1 MVYSPIDDAARIVAR
16 AREDTPDEFDSIVA
30 ETRDFTPGQARERLD
45 QLGSYSRL
53 SGRQRVEAALLSTH
67 VQAADRAHAMYAAG
81 TLGSVADGGGVGMPA
96 NRPPAGHGGWQT
108 AGGDPRAQGWRA
120 GAMRAI
126 EACVRD
132 GALNAPGA
140 DRVDKVL
147 RGGDPRA
154 QTARYLNAVGDPE
167 YMTAFC
173 KLLRD
178 PLHGHLKYSAG
189 EVEAVQ
195 AADQARIFAA
205 ALETSSTGFPLPL
218 TVDPSIILEGD
229 GALNP
234 VRALADVRT
243 IGTHDLQSVSSDG
256 VTAEYA
262 NEGTEVSDASPSLL
276 GPKIA
281 TEQGRAFVQ
290 YTIEAGQDDPTLAGE
305 LARLIRDAREVLDAS
320 VFLTGTGSDQPSGIL
335 NIGGLNGLT
344 TTERVQTATAAT
356 FVPGDS
362 WALKAAIPARF
373 INKTTFA
380 AAPATWDTAFRQV
393 AQADATEPRQFANG
407 DRGADFLGRPK
418 VEWSTM
424 DTATATTG
432 KKIIVAGDFATGY
445 RIVDR
450 LGAQAELIPHMF
462 GTAGNLPTGTRGLYV
477 YWRTGAGVVALNAL
491 RYLEV
496 K

>member
-1 MVYSPIDDAARIVAR
+1 MTYRPIDDAQRVLAR
-16 AREDTPDEFDSIVA
+16 AAEDGPDQLDQIVA
-30 ETRDFTPGQARERLD
+30 ETRDFTPEQARERLD

-53 SGRQRVEAALLSTH
+53 SGRQRVEAALLAQH
-67 VQAADRAHAMYAAG
+67 VDTADRVARAYGAG
-81 TLGSVADGGGVGMPA
+81 TLGAISDGGGQAMPP
-96 NRPPAGHGGWQT
+96 NRPPVTGGWEA
-108 AGGDPRAQGWRA
+108 AGGDPRAQAWRA
-120 GAMRAI
+120 AAMNRI
-126 EACVRD
+126 EACVRAD
-132 GALNAPGA
+132 GMNARSA
-140 DRVDKVL
+140 DRLDRVL
-147 RGGDPRA
+147 RAGDPRA
-154 QTARYLNAVGDPE
+154 QTARYIAAIGDVS
-167 YMTAFC
+167 YLTAFA

-178 PLHGHLKYSAG
+178 PLHAHLKYSAA
-189 EVEAVQ
+189 EVEAVR
-195 AADQARIFAA
+195 AADQARIFAS

-262 NEGTEVSDASPSLL
+262 AEGTEVSDASPSLL
-276 GPKIA
+276 GPKIS

-290 YTIEAGQDDPTLAGE
+290 YTIEAGQDDPSLAGE
-305 LARLIRDAREVLDAS
+305 LARLIRDAREVLDAGA
-320 VFLTGTGSDQPSGIL
+320 FLTGTGSDQPSGIL
-335 NIGGLNGLT
+335 NIGGTNGLT
-344 TTERVQTATAAT
+344 TAQRVQTATATT

-424 DTATATTG
+424 DTATTTTG
-432 KKIIVAGDFATGY
+432 KRIMVAGDFATGY

-450 LGAQAELIPHMF
+450 LGAQAELIPHLF
-462 GTAGNLPTGTRGLYV
+462 GTTANLPTGTRGLYV